1 MSQKGF
7 IKILIIAIVVAI
19 IGTIGYFIL
28 VKNFSAP
35 SEKQGAFIPNE
46 KEIIRV
52 LFPKGGERLE
62 IGDTYEIR
70 WENYIGD
77 EPLTIALQVTTL
89 NGKTYL
95 KKIAENIP
103 PIDSGSYRWTVTSE
117 PTDSK
122 YKIEIYP
129 EDNRTLVGRSKDF
142 FFITGDPLITVA
154 TPKPLEEVTSP
165 LKISGKARRI
175 FNEGEFI
182 VRLVGHY
189 LSNKPVLANTIV
201 YVQDCDWSAGD
212 WCDFEVQ
219 LFFPSEKI
227 KNALAMVEF
236 YQRDEK
242 FGEKLIYKF
251 PISGKKTPAGK
262 TENLIVDFP
271 IANQTVTSPI
281 IIRGK
286 ARKIFFEGEFRVD
299 LIAYD
304 YPLGHPKYVESSR
317 VIDSTNASIV
327 GDCDW
332 LTGEWCNFRATIN
345 YSSGDIGVEYMLYFY
360 DGGQGEPGTPQ
371 SPKFILALPIN
382 LK

>member
-7 IKILIIAIVVAI
+7 IKILIIAVVVAI
-19 IGTIGYFIL
+19 IGTIGYFVL
-28 VKNFSAP
+28 VKKSSAP
-35 SEKQGAFIPNE
+35 PEKQGAFIPNE

-62 IGDTYEIR
+62 IGNTYEIR

-77 EPLTIALQVTTL
+77 EPLTIALQVTTP

-95 KKIAENIP
+95 KKIAENVS
-103 PIDSGSYRWTVTSE
+103 PIGSGSYRWTVASE

-142 FFITGDPLITVA
+142 FFITGDPLITVT
-154 TPKPLEEVTSP
+154 TPKPLEEVASP
-165 LKISGKARRI
+165 LKIVGKARRI
-175 FNEGEFI
+175 FNEGEFN

-189 LSNKPVLANTIV
+189 LSNKPILANAIIHTR
-201 YVQDCDWSAGD
+201 DCDWSAGG
-212 WCDFEVQ
+212 WCNFEVQ

-227 KNALAMVEF
+227 KNALAMIEF
-236 YQRDEK
+236 YQRDER

-251 PISGKKTPAGK
+251 PISGKKTPAGR

-304 YPLGHPKYVESSR
+304 YPLDHPKYVESGR
-317 VIDSTNASIV
+317 VIDSTNASVI

-332 LTGEWCNFRATIN
+332 LAGEWCDFRATVS
-345 YSSGDIGVEYMLYFY
+345 YSPGDIGVEHMLYFY
-360 DGGQGEPGTPQ
+360 DGGQGESGTPQ

>member
-7 IKILIIAIVVAI
+7 IKILIIAIVVII
-19 IGTIGYFIL
+19 IGTIGYFAL
-28 VKNFSAP
+28 VKKPSAP
-35 SEKQGAFIPNE
+35 PEKQRAFIPNE

-52 LFPKGGERLE
+52 SFPKGGERLE
-62 IGDTYEIR
+62 IGNTYEIR

-77 EPLTIALQVTTL
+77 KPLTIALQVTTP

-95 KKIAENIP
+95 KKIAENVP
-103 PIDSGSYRWTVTSE
+103 PIGSGSYRWTVTSE
-117 PTDSK
+117 PADSK

-142 FFITGDPLITVA
+142 FSITGDLLITVT

-165 LKISGKARRI
+165 LKIAGKARRI
-175 FNEGEFI
+175 FSEDEFL

-189 LSNKPVLANTIV
+189 LPNKPILTEVMAHT
-201 YVQDCDWSAGD
+201 QDCDWLAGD

-227 KNALAMVEF
+227 KNTLAMVEF

-251 PISGKKTPAGK
+251 PISGEKTPAGK
-262 TENLIVDFP
+262 TENLIIDSPTV
-271 IANQTVTSPI
+271 NQAVVSPI
-281 IIRGK
+281 VISGK

-332 LTGEWCNFRATIN
+332 LTGEWCDFRAMVS
-345 YSSGDIGVEYMLYFY
+345 YSPGDIGVEHMLYFY

-371 SPKFILALPIN
+371 ASKLILVLPIN